1 MAILSKGNTYSSGD
15 PVTADNLNALVDSAT
30 FVSGSNQTTDNST
43 LEVHSGG
50 YLQVKDDGITNAK
63 IATGA
68 VNADSIA
75 ADAVGNSELADDA
88 VQTANIADSTGTTDG
103 VTTAKIANGAVTSAK
118 ISSTDTELNYV
129 NGGVGIGTLNET
141 GYDLTATK
149 VKLKGTATQLFFED
163 TDETGTPT
171 EIAISLNQKALRFGF
186 QDAPSTQAFAIF
198 GRNLTIAGG
207 TVAQMNAL
215 TADDGAILG
224 QVAYVSNGNAGN
236 PCLAM
241 YDGSAWKVIATLGS
255 TISAS

>member
-43 LEVHSGG
+43 LEVHTDG
-50 YLQVKDDGITNAK
+50 YLKIKDDGVNNAK

-75 ADAVGNSELADDA
+75 ENAVGNSELADNA

-103 VTTAKIANGAVTSAK
+103 VTTAKIADEAVTSAK

-163 TDETGTPT
+163 TDEAGTPT
-171 EIAISLNQKALRFGF
+171 EIAISLNSKALRFGF
-186 QDAPSTQAFAIF
+186 QDSPTTQAFAIF

-215 TADDGAILG
+215 TAADGALLG
-224 QVAYVSNGNAGN
+224 QVAYVSNGNAGS

-255 TISAS
+255 TISSS

>member
-43 LEVHSGG
+43 LEVHTDG
-50 YLQVKDDGITNAK
+50 YLKIKDDGVTNAK

-75 ADAVGNSELADDA
+75 ENAVGNSELADNA

-103 VTTAKIANGAVTSAK
+103 VTTAKIANEAVTSAK

-163 TDETGTPT
+163 TDEAGTPT
-171 EIAISLNQKALRFGF
+171 EIAMSLNSKALRFGF
-186 QDAPSTQAFAIF
+186 QDSPTTQAFAIF

-215 TADDGAILG
+215 TAADGALLG
-224 QVAYVSNGNAGN
+224 QVAYVSNGNAGS

-255 TISAS
+255 TISSS

>member
-1 MAILSKGNTYSSGD
+1 MAILSKGNTYTSGD
-15 PVTADNLNALVDSAT
+15 SVTADNLNALVDSAT

-75 ADAVGNSELADDA
+75 ADAVGNSELADNA
-88 VQTANIADSTGTTDG
+88 VETANIADSTGTTDG

-129 NGGVGIGTLNET
+129 NGGGGIGTLNET

-149 VKLKGTATQLFFED
+149 VKLKGTATQLFFKD

-171 EIAISLNQKALRFGF
+171 EIAMSLNQKALRFGF
-186 QDAPSTQAFAIF
+186 QDSPSTQAFAIF

-215 TADDGAILG
+215 TADDGAITG
-224 QVAYVSNGNAGN
+224 QVAYVSNGNAGS